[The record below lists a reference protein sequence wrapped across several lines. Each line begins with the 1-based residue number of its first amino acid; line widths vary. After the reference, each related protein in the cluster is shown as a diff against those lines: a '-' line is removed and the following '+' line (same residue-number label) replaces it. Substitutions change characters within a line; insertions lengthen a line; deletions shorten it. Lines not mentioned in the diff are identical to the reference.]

1 VTLAR
6 IRRIWS
12 QRLRSL
18 LWKDR
23 ADTELGQEL
32 LFHFDQLVA
41 ENLAGGMTSEQA
53 RDAARRALG
62 NIGLI
67 EEQCRDQRRVNWL
80 HDLKQDLAY
89 GLRTMRGSPGFTAVV
104 CLSLALGI
112 GAHTAIL
119 GVAHTLLSGDL
130 PYRDPGRIVM
140 LRTYRLDTPQQLGN
154 ASEPDFF
161 AFQEQTDVFETI
173 GCSLADQKNIGAGE
187 DGTPPERIF
196 GQAFSPG
203 VFESLGVE
211 PLLGRL
217 FREEDYSGSAP
228 SRVVIL
234 SYRLWQRRFG
244 GDRTLVG
251 RDIPLNG
258 RPTEVIGVMRPDF
271 RFAEERVDYWVPW
284 AIRRTSLQAGVRYEI
299 VVGRLKNGATM
310 ENAQA
315 ELNNVA
321 AHLARDFPDTHDG
334 WGVRVQGIREAM
346 FGWTKEPIL
355 TLEAAT
361 ILVLAIACANI
372 AGLLLARGSSRK
384 REIAMRATLGAGRGR
399 IIRQA
404 LTESL
409 LLSLTGGLLGIGV
422 AWVSLRVVST
432 ITPPPNA
439 PRLAHVSL
447 DLPMLL
453 LAAFTS
459 VLAGL
464 IFGMGPALAIF
475 RQDLAGTL
483 NQASRVDTPS
493 GHRFRGILVSAQIAF
508 AFVLLSG
515 SALLIKSFSRLA
527 GRDLN
532 FQPHGLSTFE
542 FRLPFQQ
549 FWHVVGSYQ
558 DFPLLSIDPPPSLKL
573 ERILRRLHSLPGV
586 ESVAGISN
594 PPVNSLIV
602 PTLDVAF
609 DDQPVSTQTAYFL
622 ITPGFFA
629 TMKTPVIRGRE
640 FDARDTIGAPWVA
653 IVNETAARR
662 FWPGE
667 DPLGKRIA
675 LDSGPSDRRREVIGV
690 VPDIPTR
697 TRDLSPGPIV
707 YVSYLQQPAQYR
719 LPWGNLLGQMTF
731 VLRSSQNPTRLIR
744 EAQKA
749 VAEIDPDIPL
759 SNIAPMEDYTEA
771 RLGDLF
777 YYSLTLGVFALV
789 ATLLAAM
796 GTYGILAYSVARRRH
811 EIAIRTA
818 LGARP
823 LEIAACIGLRTILLI
838 GVGLVAGMAA
848 AAALTRYLASQLWNV
863 ASTDPPAFAAAALLL
878 VLVAG
883 LATVGP
889 IRRSLRVDPAG
900 ALRLE

>member
-1 VTLAR
+1 VTIAR
-6 IRRIWS
+6 IRRIWG

-18 LWKDR
+18 LWKKQ

-41 ENLAGGMTSEQA
+41 ENLAEGMTSEQA
-53 RDAARRALG
+53 RHAARRTLG

-67 EEQCRDQRRVNWL
+67 EEQCRDERRVNWL
-80 HDLKQDLAY
+80 QDLKQDLAY
-89 GLRTMRGSPGFTAVV
+89 GLRMMRGSPGFTAVV

-130 PYRDPGRIVM
+130 PYRDSSQVVM
-140 LRTYRLDTPQQLGN
+140 LRTYRFDTPQQLIN

-161 AFQEQTDVFETI
+161 AFKEQTDVFETI
-173 GCSLADQKNIGAGE
+173 GCSLADQKNLGAGE

-203 VFESLGVE
+203 VFESLGVQ
-211 PLLGRL
+211 PLFGRL
-217 FREEDYSGSAP
+217 FRDEDYAQQ

-244 GDRTLVG
+244 GDRMLVG
-251 RDIPLNG
+251 RTIQLNG
-258 RPTEVIGVMRPDF
+258 NPTEVIGVMRPDF
-271 RFAEERVDYWVPW
+271 RFAEERVDYWVP
-284 AIRRTSLQAGVRYEI
+284 RTVNRTNLQAGVRYEI
-299 VVGRLKNGATM
+299 VVGRLKTGATI
-310 ENAQA
+310 EKAQA

-321 AHLARDFPDTHDG
+321 AQLARDFPDTHDG
-334 WGVRVQGIREAM
+334 WGVRVQSMREAM

-361 ILVLAIACANI
+361 VLVLVIACANI

-384 REIAMRATLGAGRGR
+384 QEIAMRAALGAGRGR
-399 IIRQA
+399 IVRQA

-409 LLSLTGGLLGIGV
+409 LLSLTGGLLGIAV

-439 PRLAHVSL
+439 PRLAHMSL

-453 LAAFTS
+453 LAALTS
-459 VLAGL
+459 VIAGL
-464 IFGMGPALAIF
+464 VLGMAPAVTIF
-475 RQDLAGTL
+475 RQDLTGTL
-483 NQASRVDTPS
+483 NQSSRAMGTAS

-508 AFVLLSG
+508 AFVLLCG

-532 FQPHGLSTFE
+532 FQPHGLTTFE
-542 FRLPFQQ
+542 FRLPFEK
-549 FWHVVGSYQ
+549 FLRIAGSYEG
-558 DFPLLSIDPPPSLKL
+558 FPLLAIDPPPSPKL
-573 ERILRRLHSLPGV
+573 ERILDRLRSLPGV

-594 PPVNSLIV
+594 PPVNSLIA
-602 PTLDVAF
+602 PTLEVTL
-609 DDQPVSTQTAYFL
+609 DDQSVSTETTYFL

-640 FDARDTIGAPWVA
+640 FDARDTAGAPWVA

-662 FWPGE
+662 FWPNE

-675 LDSGPSDRRREVIGV
+675 LDSGPGDRRREVVGV

-697 TRDLSPGPIV
+697 TRDLSPSPVV
-707 YVSYLQQPAQYR
+707 YISYLQQPAQYR
-719 LPWGNLLGQMTF
+719 LPWANLLGQMTF

-749 VAEIDPDIPL
+749 VAEIDPDIPV
-759 SNIAPMEDYTEA
+759 SNIAPMEQYTEA

-777 YYSLTLGVFALV
+777 YYSLTLGGFALV

-796 GTYGILAYSVARRRH
+796 GTYGILAYSVARRRR

-823 LEIAACIGLRTILLI
+823 LEIVACIGLRTMWLI
-838 GVGLVAGMAA
+838 GIGLIAGLAA

-878 VLVAG
+878 LLVAV
-883 LATVGP
+883 LAAVGP

-900 ALRLE
+900 ALRME